1 LLIIEK
7 NVYIDQLKYSIIIM
21 SSNNHYT
28 IFIEKIVAGGL
39 CLGRLSDG
47 MVVLVHHGLPGE
59 EVIVREVERRKDF
72 ISGSIV
78 DILNASPDRITPPCP
93 IYGRCGGC
101 DLQHAAYKAQ
111 LHLKKK
117 ILIESLQ
124 RAAGKIFPEYGAEIQ
139 PTIASPEELGY
150 RQRIRLQVDN
160 EGRYGFFQT
169 GSHDLV
175 RVSECL
181 LANGTINS
189 VLHQFH
195 DNDAFSELVK
205 NCTFFEL
212 LFNPGSKNI
221 IVLMHFRR
229 KPRSRDSLLAKELLL
244 ATDDLGSILM
254 MVEGHGL
261 YDPANRTYASHPPYL
276 SRTFSSGLQEKNI
289 VLTWEAGTFCQVNL
303 SLNRNLVDHVL
314 DLLSGLPHSR
324 VLDLY
329 CGHGNFS
336 LPIAKISDEVIGI
349 ESQNGAIR
357 SGKHNILLNG
367 LTNLSFIKSPVET
380 GVSALIETGEAFD
393 TVILDPPRE
402 GAAAVI
408 PRIYDLGP
416 GHIIYISCNPATL
429 ARDLVLL
436 HSSGYKPVMTTPAD
450 MFPQTHHME
459 SVTLLKRTVP
469 A

>member
-1 LLIIEK
+1 
-7 NVYIDQLKYSIIIM
+7 M
-21 SSNNHYT
+21 SSNNHHT
-28 IFIEKIVAGGL
+28 IFIEKNVAGGL
-39 CLGRLSDG
+39 GLGRLSDG

-59 EVIVREVERRKDF
+59 KVIVREVERRKDF

-78 DILNASPDRITPPCP
+78 DILNASPDRIVPPCP

-101 DLQHAAYKAQ
+101 DLQHVAYKTQ
-111 LHLKKK
+111 LHLKRK
-117 ILIESLQ
+117 ILTESLQ
-124 RAAGKIFPEYGAEIQ
+124 RAAGKIFPEFGADIQ
-139 PTIASPEELGY
+139 PTIASPEEFGY
-150 RQRIRLQVDN
+150 RQRIRLQADH

-195 DNDAFSELVK
+195 DNDVFSELVK

-212 LFNPGSKNI
+212 LFNPAGKNI
-221 IVLMHFRR
+221 IVLLHFRR
-229 KPRSRDSLLAKELLL
+229 KPRPRDSLLATDLLRSADGL
-244 ATDDLGSILM
+244 LGSILM

-261 YDPANRTYASHPPYL
+261 YDPANRSYTSQPPYL
-276 SRTFSSGLQEKNI
+276 SRTLSSWRLEKDLA
-289 VLTWEAGTFCQVNL
+289 LTWEAGTFCQVNL
-303 SLNRNLVDHVL
+303 ALNRNLVDHVL
-314 DLLSGLPHSR
+314 DLLSELPHSR
-324 VLDLY
+324 ILDLY

-336 LPIAKISDEVIGI
+336 LPIAKFADEVIGI

-367 LTNLSFIKSPVET
+367 LTNLNFIKSPVET
-380 GVSALIETGEAFD
+380 GVSALIAAGESFD
-393 TVILDPPRE
+393 TVVLDPPRE
-402 GAAAVI
+402 GAAAVV
-408 PRIYDLGP
+408 PKIYDLGA
-416 GHIIYISCNPATL
+416 GHVIYISCNPATL

-436 HSSGYKPVMTTPAD
+436 HSSGYKPVMMTPAD